1 MRISWDRWAVPT
13 VTGEDECDV
22 TYGVGYAQAMT
33 NATQVLEIYGI
44 ARGTA
49 ASRWGPRFL
58 AEDTFTAEL
67 GLVAATGEWLGAQ
80 APETLA
86 RITAFCDG
94 FNAAC
99 ADDESR
105 GTNRRDVLPVTPRDV
120 LAQTVRLFT
129 RFSTVDPT
137 GLAFSPAAF
146 AETAGSNGWAVSGK
160 RSSTGNAMLVINPH
174 LMWTGYQRW
183 FEVRA
188 ISPGRDFHGAA
199 LLGLPWQS
207 LGYNP
212 AAGWGHTM
220 SPIPNRSVYD
230 VPVRDGSYFFDGRR
244 RPVWTVEHELEVLG
258 ERPVTVLERRS
269 AHGPIVTA
277 PDGAEVAVRIAGVL
291 HHPATA
297 ALESWWR
304 MSLAGSVAELVA
316 VQDDLPL
323 PMFTLLAADAHGSVA
338 AMYCGTPP
346 VRPAGTFA
354 DSRRRL
360 PGDDSRWLWH
370 EVHPASAMPR
380 VIDPACGWVQ
390 NCNETPWH
398 YTVPPLP
405 QDAYPPAIA
414 PDARQVEELRS
425 MASRGWLA
433 ARDTISPDELL
444 GLKFSKRALLA
455 DIALDDLCR
464 AASADDDLREA
475 VAVLSTWDR
484 HAHQDSCGY
493 VLFWL
498 WALFTGPALRDGTL
512 FTPVSEPGAV
522 PSGLADAVA
531 TLPLLRV
538 AVETLASLGLPLD
551 ASIGEVCALDG
562 TIPADGGSGVLGILK
577 SFELTLAGRGVAPLL
592 GDTWISLVQFQP
604 DGRTTAESLL
614 VYGNT
619 TEPGAPPSESQ
630 YELWADD
637 QLRVSRWSSAVE
649 PHAGSDA
656 VRRAP
661 RAKVSCDKGNGY
673 IWEEVRPCP

>member
-13 VTGEDECDV
+13 VTGDDEFEV
-22 TYGVGYAQAMT
+22 TFGVGYAQAMT

-49 ASRWGPRFL
+49 AALWGPRFV

-67 GLVAATGEWLGAQ
+67 GLAALTGEWFEAQ

-86 RITAFCDG
+86 RIAAFCDG
-94 FNAAC
+94 FNEAC

-105 GTNRRDVLPVTPRDV
+105 GTVRREALPVTPRDV
-120 LAQTVRLFT
+120 IAQAVRLFT
-129 RFSTVDPT
+129 RFSTVDP
-137 GLAFSPAAF
+137 GSLAFSPTAF
-146 AETAGSNGWAVSGK
+146 AESAGSNGWAISGK

-174 LMWTGYQRW
+174 LMWRGYQRW

-199 LLGLPWQS
+199 LLGLPWQN

-212 AAGWGHTM
+212 MAGWGHTM
-220 SPIPNRSVYD
+220 NPIPNRSVYE
-230 VPVRDGSYFFDGRR
+230 VPVSTGKYRFDGQCRAVR
-244 RPVWTVEHELEVLG
+244 TIEHELDVAG
-258 ERPVTVLERRS
+258 EGPVTVLERRS
-269 AHGPIVTA
+269 VHGPIVTA
-277 PDGAEVAVRIAGVL
+277 PDGTEVAVRIAGVS
-291 HHPATA
+291 HHPATS

-316 VQDDLPL
+316 VQDELPL
-323 PMFTLLAADAHGSVA
+323 PMFTLLAADAHGSIA

-346 VRPAGTFA
+346 VRATGDFD

-360 PGDDSRWLWH
+360 PGDDPRWLWD
-370 EVHPASAMPR
+370 EVHPAGAMPR
-380 VIDPACGWVQ
+380 VIDPDCGWVQ

-398 YTVPPLP
+398 YTDPPLP

-414 PDARQVEELRS
+414 PGVWQVEELRS
-425 MASRGWLA
+425 AVSRSWLA
-433 ARDTISPDELL
+433 ERDTISPQDLL
-444 GLKFSKRALLA
+444 DLKFGKRALLA

-464 AASADDDLREA
+464 AASPYDDLHAA
-475 VAVLSTWDR
+475 VEVLSTWDR
-484 HAHQDSCGY
+484 HAQHDSRGY

-498 WALFTGPALRDGTL
+498 WALFTGPALLDRTL
-512 FTPVSEPGAV
+512 FTPVSEPGAI
-522 PSGLADAVA
+522 PGGLADAAA
-531 TLPLLRV
+531 TLPALRL
-538 AVETLASLGLPLD
+538 AIETLAGLGLPLD
-551 ASIGEVCALDG
+551 AAVGEVRALDG
-562 TIPADGGSGVLGILK
+562 MVPADGGSGALGIMK
-577 SFELTLAGRGVAPLL
+577 SFELTLAGRGIDVLL

-630 YELWADD
+630 YDLWADD
-637 QLRVSRWSSAVE
+637 QLRVSRWSSDRE
-649 PHAGSDA
+649 PHLVTHQD
-656 VRRAP
+656 
-661 RAKVSCDKGNGY
+661 
-673 IWEEVRPCP
+673 